1 MFSKIFQRII
11 VLVVLFPCF
20 ISCQDKADNNSTPQE
35 PTGETWTQMANFT
48 GIPVRGSASFVIG
61 SNAYI
66 VSGTDGN
73 QLLPQ
78 VYQYNST
85 TNTWAQKNDFPG
97 TARLDTSG
105 FSIGSKGYVCF
116 GSDNNVSL
124 KDLWEY
130 DPQTDQ
136 WTRKT
141 DFPGTERMLAT
152 VMIINQKAYVTGG
165 YTTEGYKADVWEYDP
180 QTDKWTRKA
189 DFPGIPR
196 GSAAGFAIGN
206 KGYMCTGIIPGSG
219 WTTTRELW
227 EYDTQTDT
235 WAQKV
240 DFPGAARGYAQ
251 GFSIGSKG
259 YIGLGLLQ
267 IGSGGNSLTLT
278 KDLWEY
284 DPAANVW
291 TQKLSIPGSGRAMA
305 VSFVIGSSAY
315 MGLGN
320 NENVVNIND
329 LWKYTP

>member
-1 MFSKIFQRII
+1 MFSKIIWKIAMITSLLSSLAICEEKPNNPQ
-11 VLVVLFPCF
+11 L
-20 ISCQDKADNNSTPQE
+20 KAA
-35 PTGETWTQMANFT
+35 GGVWTQAAGFT
-48 GIPVRGSASFVIG
+48 GTPVRGSAAFAIG
-61 SNAYI
+61 NYAYI
-66 VSGTDGN
+66 ISGTAGD
-73 QLLPQ
+73 QLIKQ
-78 VYQYNST
+78 VYQYDST

-97 TARLDTSG
+97 TPRLDTSG

-141 DFPGTERMLAT
+141 DFPGLARLLAT
-152 VMIINQKAYVTGG
+152 VMVINGKAYVTGG
-165 YTTEGYKADVWEYDP
+165 YTTEGYKTDVWEYDP
-180 QTDKWTRKA
+180 QTDTWTRKA

-219 WTTTRELW
+219 WTTTKEFW
-227 EYDTQTDT
+227 EYDPQTDHWT
-235 WAQKV
+235 QKT
-240 DFPGAARGYAQ
+240 DFPGTARGYAQ
-251 GFSIGSKG
+251 GFAIGTKG
-259 YIGLGLLQ
+259 YTGLGLLE
-267 IGSGGNSLTLT
+267 IGTGGNSLTLI

-284 DPAANVW
+284 DPATNGW
-291 TQKLSIPGSGRAMA
+291 TQKTSIPGSGRAMA